1 MSSWF
6 AQSTEILLNQIPST
20 PSCPEPCTNISGIK
34 YSITLA
40 KDTTMLSSAQLLI
53 PMQGKIANNYPPS
66 LMKINKQLFPAT
78 TREKILNFGSSINS
92 QLPRKSCAST
102 SSPWHLFSQ
111 NNSSQE
117 SRLVLLQELIM
128 PNLKEQHEAQSSQ
141 SKDSLPTPTRPPE
154 KQANHSKKLIPKEI
168 TLNKGKPQ
176 EEYTKEKIQSKRYA
190 QLKENNELQKQKEEK
205 LSLKFFQEKYS
216 KGLSQ
221 DEHSRKQQHQE
232 CFFKKIQKRKKERA
246 SAIVPIITPP
256 SIGVFTLSY
265 LLTKQGILSDF
276 AAYASYKDSIEYTQ
290 KELNATHEERIKHI
304 KQSIEREKQEARWG
318 TLLQIVEW
326 ISPWIS
332 VCIGIVAVTSGGGVF
347 SSLALISGL
356 IILAITLVDQ
366 LNGWERL
373 ERFLPGQNKKLKH
386 SILHTVK
393 ISLYIIATI
402 LSLAAL
408 RIERLGF
415 SPIIEGAM
423 RGISPAL
430 EGALGTIRGAML
442 WIRARLFKVKARL
455 SQLELTIEIL
465 NIERDSYM
473 ESNQELLENLH
484 DSFENLSRVLQL
496 CREMDRIF
504 LESFR

>member
-20 PSCPEPCTNISGIK
+20 PSCPEPCTNTSGIK

-40 KDTTMLSSAQLLI
+40 KDATILSPAQLLI
-53 PMQGKIANNYPPS
+53 PMQGKIANNYSSS
-66 LMKINKQLFPAT
+66 LMKINKQFFLAT
-78 TREKILNFGSSINS
+78 TRAKILNFGSSINS
-92 QLPRKSCAST
+92 QLPRKSYAST
-102 SSPWHLFSQ
+102 SSPWNLFSQ

-128 PNLKEQHEAQSSQ
+128 PNLEEQHSVQSSQ
-141 SKDSLPTPTRPPE
+141 SKDSLPPTRPKE
-154 KQANHSKKLIPKEI
+154 KQANHSKKLISKEI
-168 TLNKGKPQ
+168 TLSKGKSQ
-176 EEYTKEKIQSKRYA
+176 EYAKEKIQSKQYA
-190 QLKENNELQKQKEEK
+190 QLKENNELQKQTEEK
-205 LSLKFFQEKYS
+205 LSLKFFQEKHS

-246 SAIVPIITPP
+246 FAIVPIITPP

-276 AAYASYKDSIEYTQ
+276 AAYASYKDSIEHTQ
-290 KELNATHEERIKHI
+290 KELNTTHEERIKHI

-318 TLLQIVEW
+318 SLLQIVEW
-326 ISPWIS
+326 ITPWVS

-386 SILHTVK
+386 SILHIVK
-393 ISLYIIATI
+393 ISLYIIAAI
-402 LSLAAL
+402 LSLATL
-408 RIERLGF
+408 RIEHLGF

-465 NIERDSYM
+465 SMERDSYM
-473 ESNQELLENLH
+473 ASNQELLENLH